1 MATSD
6 SQRVRAALDH
16 PVIDGDGHI
25 VEILPVFIDYLRQ
38 AGGQRLADRYR
49 RLQEANSPYDDAQG
63 WFALSPNARRRQR
76 LMRPPSW
83 LVNSASAR
91 ERATTMLPNL
101 IRERLDEFGIDF
113 AIMYTSVGIPISSS
127 SDEELRLGG
136 CRALNLMYADLF
148 DAHRDRMAPSAVI
161 PIHTPAEAIAEM
173 EFAVKER
180 GFKTVTIPGCVTRPV
195 ADAGDNRHAVWIDPL
210 AVDSLYDYDP
220 VWAKC
225 LELGV
230 APATHHSGMGAGW
243 GARATTANF
252 MYNHIGHFAAGADA
266 VCKAM
271 FMGGVTRRFP
281 NLRIAFLEG
290 GAGWA
295 LSLLNDITEHWE
307 KRNIDALRRVTDP
320 QLLDRAELSDYFRRY
335 GGALVGATGDP
346 DAFDSIFASPAGIE
360 TAADVDDWHAAD
372 LHEKADIAKRFLPN
386 FFVGCEADDRMNG
399 AAFDSR
405 LNPFGAKLNAF
416 LGSDIGHWDVPDPTK
431 VVAEAWE
438 LVDDGLLTA
447 DDFRAFTFENVT
459 RLHTQMNPGFF
470 DGTVVEDAVKA
481 CNGKTAVTTA

>member
-1 MATSD
+1 MATKT
-6 SQRVRAALDH
+6 SQEVCAGLNH

-25 VEILPVFIDYLRQ
+25 VEILPVFLDYLRQ
-38 AGGQRLADRYR
+38 AGGQQLADRYG
-49 RLQEANSPYDDAQG
+49 RLQRANSPYDDAEG
-63 WFALSPNARRRQR
+63 WFALSPDTRRQQR

-113 AIMYTSVGIPISSS
+113 SILYTSVGIPISSS
-127 SDEELRLGG
+127 NNDDLRLGG
-136 CRALNLMYADLF
+136 CRALNLMYADMF
-148 DAHRDRMAPSAVI
+148 DAHRDRMTPSAVI
-161 PIHTPAEAIAEM
+161 PIHTPDEAIAEI
-173 EFAVKER
+173 EFAVKEL

-195 ADAGDNRHAVWIDPL
+195 ADAGGSRHAVWIDPL

-225 LELGV
+225 IELGV

-243 GARATTANF
+243 GARATSTNF

-266 VCKAM
+266 VCKAL

-281 NLRIAFLEG
+281 DLRIGFLEG

-295 LSLLNDITEHWE
+295 VSLLNDITEHWE
-307 KRNIDALRRVTDP
+307 KRNIDSLRKVNDP
-320 QLLDRAELSDYFRRY
+320 QLLNRADLSSYFRRY
-335 GGALVGATGDP
+335 GADLLGASGDP
-346 DAFDSIFASPAGIE
+346 DAFDSIFASPPGVE
-360 TAADVDDWHAAD
+360 TAEDVDDWGAIG
-372 LHEKADIAKRFLPN
+372 LTRKADIGKRFLPN

-399 AAFDSR
+399 AAFDPR

-416 LGSDIGHWDVPDPTK
+416 LGSDIGHWDVPDPTQIL
-431 VVAEAWE
+431 ADAWA
-438 LVDDGLLTA
+438 LVTDGLLSEE
-447 DDFRAFTFENVT
+447 DFAAFTFGNVA
-459 RLHTQMNPGFF
+459 RLHTEMNPKFF
-470 DGTVVEDAVKA
+470 EG
-481 CNGKTAVTTA
+481 TAVESAVAARRADAAQ